1 MQLFYPLGK
10 LSSMI
15 FSGIASIVF
24 CGYIIFDTNQL
35 IKKLNYD
42 EYIPAAIRLYLDV
55 INLFLN
61 LLGIMGNAQ

>member
-1 MQLFYPLGK
+1 
-10 LSSMI
+10 MI

-42 EYIPAAIRLYLDV
+42 EYITAAIRLYLDV
-55 INLFLN
+55 MNLFLN
-61 LLGIMGNAQ
+61 LLGIMSN